1 MKSYSVRMTRRALE
15 DMEAIYT
22 YIADELQSPE
32 NAMGQYDRIADAI
45 EGLSSYPLRH
55 RLFDSQ
61 PERQLG
67 FRLMPVDHFAVIY
80 VTGETDVTILRVLYG
95 KSDIIGRLREER

>member
-1 MKSYSVRMTRRALE
+1 MQLRACP
-15 DMEAIYT
+15 AI
-22 YIADELQSPE
+22 
-32 NAMGQYDRIADAI
+32 
-45 EGLSSYPLRH
+45 PLRH

-80 VTGETDVTILRVLYG
+80 VTGETDLTILCVLYG